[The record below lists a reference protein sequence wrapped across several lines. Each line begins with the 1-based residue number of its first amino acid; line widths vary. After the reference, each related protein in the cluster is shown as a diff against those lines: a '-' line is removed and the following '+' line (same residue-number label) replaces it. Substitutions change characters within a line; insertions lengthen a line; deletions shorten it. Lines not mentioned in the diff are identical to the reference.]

1 MAIDIQEVRSEPRA
15 TAGAGRPPWPT
26 LRRLIDS
33 CAGDTRPWMAA
44 YSGSRKV
51 CALDFHT
58 YRLAVRGLAGYL
70 QRTAGIDVGDRVIV
84 SLPNLAMTPVV
95 HGALFYLG
103 ATAVPLPPAE
113 TRAYADR
120 IATLSGARLA
130 IHSEKATAVPDLEKV
145 IVENDDPLR
154 WAAEAPPERLSP
166 ITPLTLATIVFTSG
180 TTGNPKGV
188 TLAHD
193 NWLVNGWSMVLCRHM
208 TPGHGHMAVLPMYH
222 VNALG
227 FSLVGT
233 LLSRARLILNN
244 GVNPLAFWTVARAER
259 ADTVSV
265 SPSVLRLLLEM
276 QRDDRPDT
284 GDVRR
289 FVSAAAALS
298 HDLVRSFEARFGLPI
313 FQGYGLAEAT
323 NFSLG
328 VPSHCSDAV
337 RRAAMHED
345 IRPSAGTPVWGSH
358 VEIMRDDG
366 HICGPGE
373 SGEIVVRGPSVMQ
386 GYLDNPRANEEAFA
400 GGWLHTG
407 DLASY
412 RMIGGSRFFQISGRR
427 KEIVKVH
434 GESIPL
440 VDIDEELQRL
450 PGLSRAVAVGF
461 PNEHSGEAVGLFVVA
476 DAETP
481 DTDTILARAAEVLG
495 PYRRPRAVVFGD
507 EIPVTSTGKI
517 RRSTLTPRFADW
529 GGKRL

>member
-1 MAIDIQEVRSEPRA
+1 MTVDIQEVRGDRQA
-15 TAGAGRPPWPT
+15 TAEAGRPPWPT
-26 LRRLIDS
+26 LRTLIDS
-33 CAGDTRPWMAA
+33 CAGDTRPWLTA
-44 YSGSRKV
+44 YTGSRNV
-51 CALDFHT
+51 ARLDFHT
-58 YRLAVRGLAGYL
+58 YHHAVRGFAGHL
-70 QRTAGIDVGDRVIV
+70 QRTEGVDAGDRVVV

-113 TRAYADR
+113 TAAYADR
-120 IATLSGARLA
+120 IAALAGARLA
-130 IHSEKATAVPDLEKV
+130 IHAAGASAVPDLEKLV
-145 IVENDDPLR
+145 VDTDDPVR
-154 WAAEAPPERLSP
+154 WAAEAPPVRLSP
-166 ITPLTLATIVFTSG
+166 LTPLTIATIVFTSG

-193 NWLVNGWSMVLCRHM
+193 NWLVNGWSMVLCRQM

-265 SPSVLRLLLEM
+265 SPSVLRLLLDM
-276 QRDDRPDT
+276 QRGDRPDT

-289 FVSAAAALS
+289 FVSAAAPLS
-298 HDLVRSFEARFGLPI
+298 HDLVRSFESRFGLPV

-328 VPSHCSDAV
+328 VPSACSDAV

-358 VEIMRDDG
+358 VEIMSDDG
-366 HICGPGE
+366 RICGPGE

-386 GYLDNPRANEEAFA
+386 GYLDNPKANAEAFA

-407 DLASY
+407 DLAHY
-412 RMIGGSRFFQISGRR
+412 RMIGGARYFQISGRR

-440 VDIDEELQRL
+440 VDIDEQVQRL
-450 PGLSRAVAVGF
+450 PGLARAVAVGF
-461 PNEHSGEAVGLFVVA
+461 PNEFSGEAVGLFVVA

-481 DTDTILARAAEVLG
+481 DAATILTQAAEVLG
-495 PYRRPRAVVFGD
+495 PYRKPRAVVFGD

-517 RRSTLTPRFADW
+517 RRSILTLRFSDW
-529 GGKRL
+529 QDKRL